1 MIKLLLSDM
10 DGTLLPFGA
19 TTVSQ
24 RTHEAILA
32 AQQAGIHFGPASGRD
47 RAALLPAF
55 DGDQRCVSTGIMAN
69 GKQVFLNGE
78 LILRR
83 SLSQDAMMRLG
94 EALLPFEGSF
104 ALANVISE
112 DPFSPTTSYALGVAA
127 GDEAARA
134 NIAGARQA
142 ITPADELPSDGAV
155 ISAGIFVDTRLN
167 AVDDLR
173 RIAESTC
180 PDLAFPQPS
189 PFFLDV
195 IERGWTKASALSALL
210 DAMGVTPEEVAYFG
224 DSENDLTMLEAIPNS
239 YAVANASPEAR
250 DAARQ
255 HIGPCEED
263 AVAQFIEDLLA

>member
-1 MIKLLLSDM
+1 MIKLILSDM

-19 TTVSQ
+19 ATVSQ
-24 RTHEAILA
+24 RTHEAVLA

-55 DGDQRCVSTGIMAN
+55 YGDQRCVSTGIMAN
-69 GKQVFLNGE
+69 GKQAFLNGE

-83 SLSQDAMMRLG
+83 SLPQDAMMRLG

-112 DPFSPTTSYALGVAA
+112 NPFSPTTSYALGVAA
-127 GDEAARA
+127 GDKAAQT
-134 NIAGARQA
+134 NIAGARQSIA
-142 ITPADELPSDGAV
+142 PVDELPADGAV
-155 ISAGIFVDTRLN
+155 ISAGIYVDTHFNAADELRL
-167 AVDDLR
+167 
-173 RIAESTC
+173 IAQEAC
-180 PDLAFPQPS
+180 PELAFPQPA

-195 IERGWTKASALSALL
+195 IERGWTKASALPALL

-224 DSENDLTMLEAIPNS
+224 DSENDLTMLEAVPNS
-239 YAVANASPEAR
+239 YTVANATPEAAA
-250 DAARQ
+250 AARH
-255 HIGPCEED
+255 HIGACEDD

>member
-1 MIKLLLSDM
+1 MIKLILSDM

-19 TTVSQ
+19 VTVSQ
-24 RTHEAILA
+24 RTHEAVLA

-55 DGDQRCVSTGIMAN
+55 YGDQRCVSTGIMA
-69 GKQVFLNGE
+69 NGE

-112 DPFSPTTSYALGVAA
+112 DPYSPTTSYALGIAA
-127 GDEAARA
+127 GDEAARV